1 MLDLPL
7 VLSFIHAHKW
17 ALLAAVVIGFV
28 ARLSKDDAIGP
39 TVPARWRPLFVLG
52 LGAVITACDAIVA
65 GQPTPDAIVLGLG
78 SAITAILGHTVVVHS
93 LRGGRELPLGPLARK
108 TPPPRPP
115 TGPSNP
121 PSLPRPRG
129 LRDGD
134 ASGPFARAAVRPP
147 PRPPRFTALCAA
159 LVLVVACHAPAPV
172 IEAGIEAGCTLIEAV
187 TSSGAIKTICATA
200 SDIATI
206 VAWIAAKQAADAGPP
221 AFAAKCRQLSANG
234 VTVCASDDDL
244 AMAID
249 VVTAQRAA
257 QFRRDAGGA
266 P

>member
-7 VLSFIHAHKW
+7 VLSFVHAHKW
-17 ALLAAVVIGFV
+17 ALVAAVLIGFV

-39 TVPARWRPLFVLG
+39 SVPARWRPLFVLG

-121 PSLPRPRG
+121 PSLPRG
-129 LRDGD
+129 LRGF
-134 ASGPFARAAVRPP
+134 G
-147 PRPPRFTALCAA
+147 AA
-159 LVLVVACHAPAPV
+159 LLFVVACHAPAPV

-221 AFAAKCRQLSANG
+221 AFAAKCRQLSAGG
-234 VTVCASDDDL
+234 VSVCATDDDI
-244 AMAID
+244 AAAID

>member
-7 VLSFIHAHKW
+7 VLSFVHAHKW
-17 ALLAAVVIGFV
+17 ALLAAVLIGFV

-39 TVPARWRPLFVLG
+39 SVPARWRPLFVLG

-121 PSLPRPRG
+121 PSLPRG
-129 LRDGD
+129 LRGF
-134 ASGPFARAAVRPP
+134 G
-147 PRPPRFTALCAA
+147 AA
-159 LVLVVACHAPAPV
+159 LMLLVACHAPAPV

-187 TSSGAIKTICATA
+187 TSNGAVKTICATA

-206 VAWIAAKQAADAGPP
+206 VAWIAAKQAAQAADAGAPS
-221 AFAAKCRQLSANG
+221 FAAKCRQLSANG
-234 VTVCASDDDL
+234 VSVCASDDDL

-249 VVTAQRAA
+249 VVTEQRAA
-257 QFRRDAGGA
+257 QFRRDAGA
-266 P
+266 R